1 MTTPSPGQSRVILQ
15 RIAHRVMIERGLEPD
30 FSPAAL
36 LELAAIHGPAVKAAA
51 TRDLRALLWCS
62 IDNDDSLDLD
72 QLSVAEALRGG
83 EVKLLVAIADVAAL
97 VAQNSAI
104 DAHAREN
111 TTSVYT
117 AGQIFPGIRHH
128 PDKPRWKHFVGG
140 CHFGKFAVAGGNVF
154 LPVFQIVR
162 RIHIALQQADQFD
175 GFRQAHP
182 IL

>member
-1 MTTPSPGQSRVILQ
+1 MTTPSPGQSRIILQ

-36 LELAAIHGPAVKAAA
+36 LELAAIHGPAVNSAAA
-51 TRDLRALLWCS
+51 RDLRALLWCS

-72 QLSVAEALRGG
+72 QLSVAEALPGG
-83 EVKLLVAIADVAAL
+83 EVKLQVAIADVAAL

-117 AGQIFPGIRHH
+117 AGQIFPMLPEKLSTNLTSLNFAAERLAVIVEMVFSPEGEMVRSDDGDNTH
-128 PDKPRWKHFVGG
+128 RNG
-140 CHFGKFAVAGGNVF
+140 CS
-154 LPVFQIVR
+154 
-162 RIHIALQQADQFD
+162 
-175 GFRQAHP
+175 
-182 IL
+182 